1 MVLWMS
7 KHLPPFNLVRVKHS
21 GRTTDVNFIN
31 GMPVLSMYTQSCTSP
46 WTFQMADFE
55 LFNTVYNVITFVAI
69 FGGILIIALAKHWF
83 NVSGWLSFPDG
94 HHLGSNIIFSLLN
107 KKYFTF
113 CNGMV
118 TISINLLFY
127 DIY

>member
-7 KHLPPFNLVRVKHS
+7 KHLPPFNLVHVKHS

-55 LFNTVYNVITFVAI
+55 LFNTVYNVITFVSI

-83 NVSGWLSFPDG
+83 DVSGWLSF
-94 HHLGSNIIFSLLN
+94 HLLDTTWAVIF
-107 KKYFTF
+107 FFF
-113 CNGMV
+113 CLTKIV
-118 TISINLLFY
+118 YIFAKAWCQYI
-127 DIY
+127 